1 LRQKRFEKVQEGER
15 RALDGEEAY
24 TKEWE
29 SKEGR
34 EPEMIP
40 QDGGLLCLL

>member
-24 TKEWE
+24 IKTWE

-34 EPEMIP
+34 GQEMIP
-40 QDGGLLCLL
+40 PDGGLLCLL